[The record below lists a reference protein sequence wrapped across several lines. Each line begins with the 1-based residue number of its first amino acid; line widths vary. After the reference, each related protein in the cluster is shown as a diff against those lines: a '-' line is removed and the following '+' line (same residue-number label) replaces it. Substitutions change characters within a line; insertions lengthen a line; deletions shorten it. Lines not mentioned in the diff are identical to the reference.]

1 MKKPPFRRVRKGDF
15 FVKIVRF
22 SAFFQEKIVRFSAES
37 GKIVRFSAFFQEKI
51 VRFSAESCIFAAKT
65 KINEYGRKSF

>member
-15 FVKIVRF
+15 FV
-22 SAFFQEKIVRFSAES
+22 
-37 GKIVRFSAFFQEKI
+37 KIVRFSAFFQEKI